1 MLLHTAT
8 KIIFNNVFLFLRL
21 VTQHEANKLSLLLGA
36 LKRVISAMPLAS
48 QAALKRVISAMSLAS
63 QARVFA
69 YLNLPRAREY
79 YDYESHVIEWR
90 FVTHQ

>member
-1 MLLHTAT
+1 MFFLL
-8 KIIFNNVFLFLRL
+8 LRL
-21 VTQHEANKLSLLLGA
+21 VTQRANKLSLLLGA
-36 LKRVISAMPLAS
+36 LKRVISTMPLAS